1 MAIFWPF
8 LGGVLRGSLPR
19 AYLNLLF
26 FERGPKLGLKKGVKN
41 GGLRGSNLGHF
52 WPQMLE
58 NVPNAQCGRNFFKKW
73 YFWPI
78 FLQNEHLVFSLA
90 LFQKWKNGLFYVFSC
105 FFAVFYQKWPFLT
118 LFEPSKMDEN
128 PFGTYFAKN
137 DKKRHFCK
145 NSFFENVF
153 HKIDS
158 LNFRVAK
165 KC

>member
-26 FERGPKLGLKKGVKN
+26 FERGPKRGLKKGVKN
-41 GGLRGSNLGHF
+41 GVLRGSIWGHF

-78 FLQNEHLVFSLA
+78 FLQNGYPVISLA
-90 LFQKWKNGLFYVFSC
+90 VFQKCQNRHFWRFWH
-105 FFAVFYQKWPFLT
+105 FFALFSSKMTIFDTFRTFENGWEPFWDIFRQKWQKTSFLQ
-118 LFEPSKMDEN
+118 KQ
-128 PFGTYFAKN
+128 
-137 DKKRHFCK
+137 
-145 NSFFENVF
+145 FFEIFF

>member
-1 MAIFWPF
+1 MGVWGGRFGVIFDLKCWKMF
-8 LGGVLRGSLPR
+8 QM
-19 AYLNLLF
+19 LNAAGIFSKSGIYDAFFYKMGTLLF
-26 FERGPKLGLKKGVKN
+26 PSL
-41 GGLRGSNLGHF
+41 
-52 WPQMLE
+52 
-58 NVPNAQCGRNFFKKW
+58 FFKSAKTV
-73 YFWPI
+73 I
-78 FLQNEHLVFSLA
+78 FDVFNTFSL
-90 LFQKWKNGLFYVFSC
+90 
-105 FFAVFYQKWPFLT
+105 FFHQKWPFLT